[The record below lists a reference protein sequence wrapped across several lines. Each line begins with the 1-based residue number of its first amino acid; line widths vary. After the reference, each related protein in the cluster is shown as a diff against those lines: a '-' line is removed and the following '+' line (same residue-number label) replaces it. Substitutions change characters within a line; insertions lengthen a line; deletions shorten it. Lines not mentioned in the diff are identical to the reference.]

1 MCILDEY
8 VCECVGAQLAQMG
21 EPFMLV
27 FPLIDVSQGPLCLV
41 RPGSQYLSQV
51 FSLILKLCDAQCK
64 DEFLKDCLR
73 VISLRAHVRYCCRL
87 LRWLE
92 LEGEH
97 LGLH

>member
-8 VCECVGAQLAQMG
+8 VRKCVSTQLAQMG

-27 FPLIDVSQGPLCLV
+27 FPLIGVSQGPLCLV

-51 FSLILKLCDAQCK
+51 LPLILKLCDAQCK
-64 DEFLKDCLR
+64 YELLKDCLR
-73 VISLRAHVRYCCRL
+73 VITLRAQICCYRL

-97 LGLH
+97 LCLH